1 MKSVFF
7 VQNLDAEEL
16 KVFEKKHQV
25 RRYRMEH
32 PNHQIIEREYQWHYK
47 SELVTIMNALLRI
60 GQDCGDWIH
69 REPFI
74 YEAEYEDGKNT
85 NS

>member
-1 MKSVFF
+1 MNTVFF
-7 VQNLDAEEL
+7 VQNLDAREL
-16 KVFEKKHQV
+16 KVFGKKHQV

-47 SELVTIMNALLRI
+47 SELVTIMNALIKI
-60 GQDCGDWIH
+60 GQDCGDYLH
-69 REPFI
+69 RQPYDET
-74 YEAEYEDGKNT
+74 EYEDGEDT

>member
-25 RRYRMEH
+25 RRYRME
-32 PNHQIIEREYQWHYK
+32 QMIRSSRESISGITRANW
-47 SELVTIMNALLRI
+47 
-60 GQDCGDWIH
+60 
-69 REPFI
+69 
-74 YEAEYEDGKNT
+74 
-85 NS
+85 